1 MPHTDV
7 IIIPYMYTI
16 LILFISATTFRQ
28 LVAYC
33 VIKNLIKLQ
42 LQTAEASNS
51 NMWLTWALFS
61 AQTSFLKA
69 HHTESENQKSKN
81 LLNAT
86 LLVWSSAT
94 ILKLK
99 IDLFIYFILYLFIS
113 LLYSS
118 LSHTTISLGE
128 IFFVICAPTCL
139 KKDWQQK
146 MNLQV
151 KATGHFFFQSNPI
164 MQSDK
169 CTKQQH

>member
-128 IFFVICAPTCL
+128 IFFFSCIGFIFYKMSL
-139 KKDWQQK
+139 KKRLAVENELASK
-146 MNLQV
+146 SNR
-151 KATGHFFFQSNPI
+151 TFFFSVKPNNA
-164 MQSDK
+164 K
-169 CTKQQH
+169 

>member
-99 IDLFIYFILYLFIS
+99 NRFIYLFYSLFIYFFTLLISVSYHHLSGRNFFFSCIGFIFYKMS
-113 LLYSS
+113 
-118 LSHTTISLGE
+118 
-128 IFFVICAPTCL
+128 L

-151 KATGHFFFQSNPI
+151 KATGHFFFSQT
-164 MQSDK
+164 Q
-169 CTKQQH
+169 

>member
-1 MPHTDV
+1 MSYCYMFQTRQANMPHTDV

-33 VIKNLIKLQ
+33 MIKNLIKLQ

-99 IDLFIYFILYLFIS
+99 IDLFIYLFTLFIS
-113 LLYSS
+113 VSYHH
-118 LSHTTISLGE
+118 LSGRNFFFSCIGF
-128 IFFVICAPTCL
+128 IFYKMSL

-151 KATGHFFFQSNPI
+151 KATGHFFFSQT
-164 MQSDK
+164 Q
-169 CTKQQH
+169 

>member
-99 IDLFIYFILYLFIS
+99 IDLLFILFFIYLFLYFTHLCLIPPS
-113 LLYSS
+113 LW
-118 LSHTTISLGE
+118 E
-128 IFFVICAPTCL
+128 
-139 KKDWQQK
+139 K
-146 MNLQV
+146 
-151 KATGHFFFQSNPI
+151 FFFQL
-164 MQSDK
+164 
-169 CTKQQH
+169 HWVHFL